1 MTLKK
6 LMVLFIRNIGCLVL
20 FSNIALGDEGNSGH
34 LKKIEMINQYFTLD
48 KEALP
53 YKEVLDF
60 SRDII
65 KNRKNYN
72 NDAIAKVYIL
82 LANVATNK
90 GDIARAFQF
99 AVDGLEL
106 PTIDPAIKLNLM
118 LKVADGYYDKGKHY
132 RVLDIANQAIELAEQ
147 TSNIKYQLIAFSYRS
162 MAFALLAKYQQ
173 AINDLYQVE
182 KLISE
187 HKEFSNHLE
196 LLNILAVAH
205 YYLGDFQTTVAIYQN
220 IIKTKGTNQSGYQ
233 LE

>member
-1 MTLKK
+1 
-6 LMVLFIRNIGCLVL
+6 
-20 FSNIALGDEGNSGH
+20 
-34 LKKIEMINQYFTLD
+34 MINQYFTLD